1 MTLAKTALYFTVVA
15 KCATAE
21 FSVSIFIAEKLAF
34 SAIKMEMK
42 DSVLVHIYKTYTVGW
57 VNFFRI

>member
-42 DSVLVHIYKTYTVGW
+42 ETGEL
-57 VNFFRI
+57 